1 MLTSSNSVV
10 LVDAV
15 LGAGAYTHDLV
26 LSDAERKQRE
36 TRRLKALENIRMA
49 QVDLFCDHNHHAL
62 KQIHAAQ
69 SDLEGSGIDNYTSE
83 ALARAAWLALHNQYA
98 EANEVLEAARAGIIY
113 QS

>member
-1 MLTSSNSVV
+1 MLTSSNSVM
-10 LVDAV
+10 LVGAV
-15 LGAGAYTHDLV
+15 LDAGVYAHDPS

-36 TRRLKALENIRMA
+36 ARRRKALENIRMA
-49 QVDLFCDHNHHAL
+49 QVDLFCDHTHHAV

-69 SDLEGSGIDNYTSE
+69 SDLEGAGIDNYTTE
-83 ALARAAWLALHNQYA
+83 ALARAAWLALHNQYV